1 MAISTYSELKSAIAD
16 WLNRDDLTSVIPS
29 FIELAEAELTRNLRH
44 RKMIARADATINS
57 EYTQTPTDWFQ
68 TQTLILETDPVTTLE
83 YLTPEA
89 LNAKRAASTAN
100 GKPLFYTMIGTEIQV
115 YPVPSGDYT
124 AEMVYY
130 SKIPSLSDSETTNW
144 LLTLAPD
151 IYLYGSLMQSAP
163 YLQDDNRLSVWNALY
178 QKKIEDIYISDQRT
192 TGQTSVVMRAAVLG

>member
-57 EYTQTPTDWFQ
+57 EYTQTPLDWFQ

>member
-44 RKMIARADATINS
+44 RKMIVRADATINS
-57 EYTQTPTDWFQ
+57 EYTQTPLDWFQ

-115 YPVPSGDYT
+115 YPVPSGDHT

>member
-57 EYTQTPTDWFQ
+57 EYTQTPLDWFQ

-115 YPVPSGDYT
+115 YPVPSGDHT

-130 SKIPSLSDSETTNW
+130 AKIPSLSDSETTNW

>member
-1 MAISTYSELKSAIAD
+1 MAISTYSELKSTIAD

-57 EYTQTPTDWFQ
+57 EYTQTPLDWFQ
-68 TQTLILETDPVTTLE
+68 TQTLILETDPVTTLQ

>member
-16 WLNRDDLTSVIPS
+16 WLNRSDLTSVIPS

-44 RKMIARADATINS
+44 RKMIARADAVINS
-57 EYTQTPTDWFQ
+57 EYTQTPLDWFQ
-68 TQTLILETDPVTTLE
+68 SQTLILETVPITTLE

>member
-1 MAISTYSELKSAIAD
+1 MAISTYSELKSTIAD

-57 EYTQTPTDWFQ
+57 EYTQTPLDWFQ

>member
-1 MAISTYSELKSAIAD
+1 MAIDTYSELKSAIAD

-57 EYTQTPTDWFQ
+57 EYTQTPLDWFQ
-68 TQTLILETDPVTTLE
+68 TQTLILETDPVTTLS